1 MVFVPPTSIVL
12 DVNALAAGTPREWI
26 EFSRAGSVYIPQVVY
41 EELRF
46 TFDRSPDPD
55 LEQLARNFNRFYPT
69 SGWQV
74 SDAVA
79 HHALLKVATGQALT
93 HRARISLAVARCAY
107 GLATSTPANL
117 VVMVTG
123 DRALIQK
130 VQEVGANNLCA
141 ITGQALL
148 QWCRTGQRP
157 VAVSQKLQQL
167 RVVNSVQAGLIS
179 HLPMEAGVSKAAG
192 NRSTSQSRTATKTK
206 PRPKPKPVIVETNSA
221 LQVWALIRAGAGL
234 AIAGFLVWMLINHSG
249 SWLSQDL
256 WKPVDPTQQQ

>member
-12 DVNALAAGTPREWI
+12 DINALTVGVPREWM
-26 EFSRAGSVYIPQVVY
+26 EFSRAGSVFIPQVVY

-46 TFDRSPDPD
+46 TYDRSPDPD

-69 SGWQV
+69 SGWQI
-74 SDAVA
+74 SDTVA

-93 HRARISLAVARCAY
+93 HRARVSLAVARCAY
-107 GLATSTPANL
+107 GLATSAPANL
-117 VVMVTG
+117 VVVVTS
-123 DRALIQK
+123 DRTLIQK
-130 VQEVGANNLCA
+130 VQEVAANNLCA

-167 RVVNSVQAGLIS
+167 RAISSVQAGLIS
-179 HLPMEAGVSKAAG
+179 KVPNTTETARVTAGTRSRTTTKTRPTPKA
-192 NRSTSQSRTATKTK
+192 RPVLVESQS
-206 PRPKPKPVIVETNSA
+206 V
-221 LQVWALIRAGAGL
+221 LQVWSLIRAGAAL
-234 AIAGFLVWMLINHSG
+234 AIAALLIWLMLHQG
-249 SWLSQDL
+249 TRWLSPSL